1 MRNYKKVAFS
11 RVLSYQLKRSTNPP
25 GRQPLTLENT
35 KKCYLCKSTK
45 LEDVMPETRAQ
56 KVPQNKIKV
65 NESKI
70 LLKIK
75 LLISSSNQSQLKL
88 KLEEKHDEE
97 SQVKIERLKISLILS
112 KHNKWQEK
120 RTTNP

>member
-1 MRNYKKVAFS
+1 M
-11 RVLSYQLKRSTNPP
+11 Q
-25 GRQPLTLENT
+25 
-35 KKCYLCKSTK
+35 
-45 LEDVMPETRAQ
+45 ETRAQ

-75 LLISSSNQSQLKL
+75 LLISSSNQSQLRL
-88 KLEEKHDEE
+88 KLDEKHDEE
-97 SQVKIERLKISLILS
+97 LKGYIYKHKTQVKIERLKISLILS